1 MLTMLELAKR
11 PSGLWRWA
19 LMVLFSA
26 GVVIGLL
33 GMHTLSSGHSE
44 HSVTSVSAPHQD
56 HAESAGPL
64 QVLDEG
70 CADCGSTQGHA
81 ALMLVCVL
89 GLLVTLLLLVRPIAR
104 GTLRLHG
111 RDASFR
117 QMLVPDSWVSR
128 TLSLHE
134 LSISRT

>member
-44 HSVTSVSAPHQD
+44 HSVTSVSGSPHG
-56 HAESAGPL
+56 HAESAEPQ

-70 CADCGSTQGHA
+70 CADCGSTEGHT

-89 GLLVTLLLLVRPIAR
+89 GLLATLLLLVRPTAH
-104 GTLRLHG
+104 GTLHLRG
-111 RDASFR
+111 PDACFR
-117 QMLVPDSWVSR
+117 PLLVPGSWVSR
-128 TLSLHE
+128 TPSLHD

>member
-44 HSVTSVSAPHQD
+44 HSVTSVSGSPHG
-56 HAESAGPL
+56 HAESAEPQ

-70 CADCGSTQGHA
+70 CADCGSTEGHT
-81 ALMLVCVL
+81 ALMLVRARTV
-89 GLLVTLLLLVRPIAR
+89 GDTVAARSSHRP
-104 GTLRLHG
+104 
-111 RDASFR
+111 RDAASPR
-117 QMLVPDSWVSR
+117 P
-128 TLSLHE
+128 
-134 LSISRT
+134 

>member
-11 PSGLWRWA
+11 PSRLWRWA

-44 HSVTSVSAPHQD
+44 HSVTSVSASQHG
-56 HAESAGPL
+56 HTESDGA
-64 QVLDEG
+64 QQALDEG
-70 CADCGSTQGHA
+70 CADCGSTQGHT

-89 GLLVTLLLLVRPIAR
+89 GLLVSVLLLVRPTP
-104 GTLRLHG
+104 GVLRLRG
-111 RDASFR
+111 PATSSRDL
-117 QMLVPDSWVSR
+117 LVPDSWVPR
-128 TLSLHE
+128 TPSLHE